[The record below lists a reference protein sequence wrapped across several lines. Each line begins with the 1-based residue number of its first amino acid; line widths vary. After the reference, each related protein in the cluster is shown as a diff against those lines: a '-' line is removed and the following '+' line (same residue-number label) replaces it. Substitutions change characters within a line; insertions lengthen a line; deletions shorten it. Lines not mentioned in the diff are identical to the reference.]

1 MAEEYYGL
9 IGNLYEKTRCRVIA
23 HFDLIE
29 KFNEDG
35 ALFDRND
42 PRYRAAALGA
52 LERLRSAPVI
62 FEINTGAIA
71 RGYRSTPYPAPFL
84 LQEMQRMR
92 LPLMLASDCHDCRFL
107 LQSFAQYA
115 HLVSP
120 QSFTP
125 AFLLNT

>member
-1 MAEEYYGL
+1 M
-9 IGNLYEKTRCRVIA
+9 
-23 HFDLIE
+23 IE

-35 ALFDRND
+35 SLFDRNA

-52 LERLRSAPVI
+52 LEKLRSAPVI

-71 RGYRSTPYPAPFL
+71 RGYRSTPYPDLFL
-84 LQEMQRMR
+84 LHEMQRMH
-92 LPLMLASDCHDCRFL
+92 LPLMLASDCHNCQFL

>member
-1 MAEEYYGL
+1 M
-9 IGNLYEKTRCRVIA
+9 IA

-29 KFNEDG
+29 KFNENG

-92 LPLMLASDCHDCRFL
+92 LPLMLASDCHDRRFL

>member
-1 MAEEYYGL
+1 M
-9 IGNLYEKTRCRVIA
+9 IA

-35 ALFDRND
+35 SLFDRNA
-42 PRYRAAALGA
+42 PRYRAAALCA
-52 LERLRSAPVI
+52 LEQLRSAPVI

-84 LQEMQRMR
+84 LQAMQHSH
-92 LPLMLASDCHDCRFL
+92 LPRMLAADCHDRRFL

-115 HLVSP
+115 SLVTP
-120 QSFTP
+120 GSFEP
-125 AFLLNT
+125 EFLLDF

>member
-1 MAEEYYGL
+1 M
-9 IGNLYEKTRCRVIA
+9 
-23 HFDLIE
+23 
-29 KFNEDG
+29 
-35 ALFDRND
+35 
-42 PRYRAAALGA
+42 
-52 LERLRSAPVI
+52 I

>member
-1 MAEEYYGL
+1 
-9 IGNLYEKTRCRVIA
+9 
-23 HFDLIE
+23 
-29 KFNEDG
+29 
-35 ALFDRND
+35 
-42 PRYRAAALGA
+42 
-52 LERLRSAPVI
+52 
-62 FEINTGAIA
+62 
-71 RGYRSTPYPAPFL
+71 
-84 LQEMQRMR
+84 MR